1 MTQRCHILYIQVL
14 GHGSVSYKNEII
26 VTFSALKCQ
35 GQIVYLFILTVRIYK
50 IMFSKNTA

>member
-1 MTQRCHILYIQVL
+1 MTQRRHILYIQVL

-26 VTFSALKCQ
+26 VTFYALKCQ
-35 GQIVYLFILTVRIYK
+35 GQIVFLFILTVRIYK